1 MQQVQ
6 RNNTPWYL
14 SVIPLNMA
22 IGAITVISTLLILS
36 LGETVTEV
44 GLMISSGAVA
54 TIIFSIIWGELS
66 DRTGLRKRYLLLIFI
81 LLAPTFFLLSTASP
95 IPQVVLYY
103 TLLSIFSSGVAP
115 IAVMSTVETCIGK
128 NWQKEVAM
136 YNSISSLGTI
146 LGFAMNSLLALFLQ
160 LKWLFIVS
168 AALCLISAAML
179 WKIGRESYIT
189 LERHAFPIRSLRDAE
204 RLFSPILHRL
214 DLRHFRVPRS
224 LKQFKPLQLLFLA
237 CFIQWTGINFYSVGT
252 TPLME
257 NFGLSD
263 SAILAINTCVYAV
276 LALSFAKIVPSLKQ
290 DKKKLMNKAIY
301 GRALL
306 IVGWGIFSLFVTR
319 SFPYVLIFFFP
330 LILTT
335 TLNLLYTILWLPIVT
350 FTVSSAP
357 EHSKGSSQGELLS
370 VIALSNAFGS
380 ALGGLVM
387 GSMGYAIGF
396 FTAAIISVLAVPIIS
411 RIEMD

>member
-1 MQQVQ
+1 MQQVR
-6 RNNTPWYL
+6 RNITPWYL
-14 SVIPLNMA
+14 STIPLNMA
-22 IGAITVISTLLILS
+22 IGATPVISTLLILS
-36 LGETVTEV
+36 LGGTVTEV

-54 TIIFSIIWGELS
+54 TIIFSTIWGELS
-66 DRTGLRKRYLLLIFI
+66 DRSALRKRYLLIIIIF
-81 LLAPTFFLLSTASP
+81 LAPTLFLFSIASSL
-95 IPQVVLYY
+95 PQVVLYY

-115 IAVMSTVETCIGK
+115 IAVMYTVETCIGK
-128 NWQKEVAM
+128 DWQKEIAM

-160 LKWLFIVS
+160 LKWLFCIS

-204 RLFSPILHRL
+204 RLISPIFHRL
-214 DLRHFRVPRS
+214 DLRHLRIPRS

-237 CFIQWTGINFYSVGT
+237 CFIQWTGICFYAVGQ
-252 TPLME
+252 TPLMKDL
-257 NFGLSD
+257 GLSD
-263 SAILAINTCVYAV
+263 SAILAINTSVYAV
-276 LALSFAKIVPSLKQ
+276 LALSFAKIAPSLKQ
-290 DKKKLMNKAIY
+290 ERKKLMNKAIY

-306 IVGWGIFSLFVTR
+306 IIGWGIFSLFVTR
-319 SFPYVLIFFFP
+319 SFPYVLIFIFP
-330 LILTT
+330 LILIATI
-335 TLNLLYTILWLPIVT
+335 NLLYTILWLPIVT

-370 VIALSNAFGS
+370 VIALSNALGS

-387 GSMGYAIGF
+387 GSMGYTIGF
-396 FTAAIISVLAVPIIS
+396 VTAAIISVLAVPIIS
-411 RIEMD
+411 RIEMN